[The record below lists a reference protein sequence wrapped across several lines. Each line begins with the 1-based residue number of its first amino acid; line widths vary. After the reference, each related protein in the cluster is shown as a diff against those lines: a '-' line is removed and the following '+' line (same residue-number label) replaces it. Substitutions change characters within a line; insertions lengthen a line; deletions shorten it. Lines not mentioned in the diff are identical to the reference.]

1 MPAAFLRELERV
13 AASFKGV
20 ESGPF
25 NLPASFQDF
34 AAPLAPQKGTV
45 VLLSGGDLDCA
56 RHHLLATMPWLQLR
70 GWGARIEVMIGEAR
84 FQFQAD
90 PFELFKKVVTR
101 LNHPLE
107 TPDLPVT
114 NGLFGYLGYDLKDR
128 IESLPRTVV
137 DPYGLPDFC
146 LYAPSALLIHQRP
159 STHTDAPASGDT
171 RLLTPIYSALAQ
183 TRPGVA
189 GGHLSRCQQRRSE
202 TSDSYGIRGP
212 FRSGFNAATY
222 RAAVGRIREYI
233 AAGDVYQV
241 NMSQCFEAQFEGD
254 SYTLLRDLYRA
265 NPAPFFAYVQAG
277 DHQVVSTSPERY
289 LQLKGKAV
297 ETRPIKGTRPR
308 SNDPAKDAALK
319 AELTA
324 SPKDDAELSMIV
336 DLLRNDIG
344 RVCAGGSVRVC
355 EHKRLEAYT
364 NVYHLVSLVEGRLE
378 ADKDGIDLIKASFP
392 GGSITGC
399 PKIRAMEIIDEL
411 EPTRR
416 HIYTGSIGYIGF
428 DDSLDLSIAIR
439 TATISGGQI
448 RFSVG
453 GGVILDSDP
462 QAEFEET
469 LHKGRTL
476 MGALEG
482 TSASIETQSEP
493 RMGGKVWLNGLLVP
507 DAQAQLPV
515 SDLGLQYG
523 FGFFETIR
531 IRKGRPHNLKAHLE
545 RMNKSWKTLFGLA
558 PPHLTWEVVIDQL
571 LAANGLDG
579 EEAAVKLMAMYGP
592 ATHGSAANGSPGSGP
607 QRPNL
612 VATARRYLHRLT
624 AIGRPGLHLGTYPEP
639 VASPLLGHKSLN
651 YLFFYLAGQWAA
663 KSGFDEALILDPD
676 GYVGETNTAN
686 LLVVDG
692 RTAIQPQ
699 SRGCLP
705 GTMQAAVL
713 DQLEKWGY
721 AIEKQPLRPDD
732 LATAPALIATNAL
745 MGAVPVMGVGGKAI
759 PPCSELCGRLQVA
772 VGLDEE

>member
-1 MPAAFLRELERV
+1 MPDAFLRELERV
-13 AASFKGV
+13 AASFQGV
-20 ESGPF
+20 ESDPIT
-25 NLPASFQDF
+25 LPASFQDF
-34 AAPLAPQKGTV
+34 AAPLAPQTGTV

-56 RHHLLATMPWLQLR
+56 RHHLLAAMPWLQLR
-70 GWGARIEVMIGEAR
+70 GRGPRIEAVLGEIG

-90 PFELFKKVVTR
+90 PFELFKQVVAR
-101 LNHPLE
+101 LRHPLDI
-107 TPDLPVT
+107 PDLPVT
-114 NGLFGYLGYDLKDR
+114 NGLFGYLGYDLKDSL
-128 IESLPRTVV
+128 EKLPRTVM

-159 STHTDAPASGDT
+159 ASQAGAPAAGGT

-189 GGHLSRCQQRRSE
+189 GEGLSQCRQRAPE
-202 TSDSYGIRGP
+202 PPDSYGIGGS

-222 RAAVGRIREYI
+222 RAAVDRIRKYI

-241 NMSQCFEAQFEGD
+241 NMSQCFEAPFAGD
-254 SYTLLRDLYRA
+254 TYALLRDLYAA

-289 LQLKGKAV
+289 LQLRGKCV

-308 SNDPAKDAALK
+308 SSDPAEDAALK

-344 RVCAGGSVRVC
+344 RVCEGGSVRVC

-378 ADKDGIDLIKASFP
+378 ADKDAIDLIKASFP

-416 HIYTGSIGYIGF
+416 HIYTGSMGYIGF

-439 TATISGGQI
+439 TATISGGRI

-476 MGALEG
+476 MGALAG
-482 TSASIETQSEP
+482 TSATMGTQSEP
-493 RMGGKVWLNGLLVP
+493 RRGDKVWLNGLLVP
-507 DAQAQLPV
+507 EAQGQLPI

-531 IRKGRPHNLKAHLE
+531 IRKGRPHNLEAHLQ
-545 RMNKSWKTLFGLA
+545 RMNQSWQALFQSA
-558 PPHLTWEVVIDQL
+558 PPQLTWEVVIHQL
-571 LAANGLDG
+571 LAANGLDH
-579 EEAAVKLMAMYGP
+579 EEAAVKLMATYGP
-592 ATHGSAANGSPGSGP
+592 AGQGGPASGP

-612 VATARRYLHRLT
+612 VATARPYLHRLK

-639 VASPLLGHKSLN
+639 VASPLLTHKSLN

-663 KSGFDEALILDPD
+663 RAGFDEALIIDPD

-692 RTAIQPQ
+692 RRAIQPQ

-705 GTMQAAVL
+705 GTMQAVVL
-713 DQLEKWGY
+713 AQLEKWGY
-721 AIEKQPLRPDD
+721 AMEKKPLRPAD
-732 LATAPALIATNAL
+732 LTAAPALIATNAL
-745 MGAVPVMGVGGKAI
+745 MGAVPVMGVDGEAI
-759 PPCSELCGRLQVA
+759 PPCSELCGRLQAA